1 MLLSHQ
7 NLATTAVDACGRMYV
22 TRRDGKRGSFGQ
34 RQSAIR
40 APAEHPKLPEL
51 SHLQRQRPALIP
63 QRNTTRLDLRLSKT
77 CWAPRR
83 LRVRR
88 PAGLGTAAEAG
99 LPQEMD
105 DPCPTQRTI
114 VCSDSLLAEECR
126 QAVSSCLGKGP
137 ELGWVISVP
146 LAPWMSAR

>member
-22 TRRDGKRGSFGQ
+22 TRRDGRRSSFGQ
-34 RQSAIR
+34 RQAAIR

-99 LPQEMD
+99 LTQEVD

-114 VCSDSLLAEECR
+114 VCSDVIACR
-126 QAVSSCLGKGP
+126 RMQVSRV
-137 ELGWVISVP
+137 ELFGEG
-146 LAPWMSAR
+146 ARAWMGH

>member
-7 NLATTAVDACGRMYV
+7 NLATAAVDACGRMYV
-22 TRRDGKRGSFGQ
+22 IRRDGRRSSFGQ
-34 RQSAIR
+34 RQAAIR

-88 PAGLGTAAEAG
+88 PAGLGTTALTS

-105 DPCPTQRTI
+105 DPCPQRTI
-114 VCSDSLLAEECR
+114 RV
-126 QAVSSCLGKGP
+126 
-137 ELGWVISVP
+137 ELFGDWDQNLDGMGWVNDIVVP
-146 LAPWMSAR
+146 LAP